1 MFKIDKITKP
11 SEVTGYTFQ
20 GAPIVIG
27 RRRGRPP
34 KTKAKPGWYPL
45 DVKVRAACLYAV
57 TGSLDEVTKLTDVP
71 KNQLRVMMGEQ
82 WWVDTISQVR
92 REENDQL
99 TAKMT
104 TFVEKSIDA
113 MLERIENGDSVINL
127 KTGETYRTPV
137 RLRDL
142 AIPVGVLIDKRNLLR
157 GEATSRSETLGQE
170 ETLRKLGDKF
180 EQFAKKLNIHK
191 PIDIIDVE
199 VIDGQANARLAQDGT
214 PEQVKELPEV
224 EEVTFSPQ
232 A

>member
-1 MFKIDKITKP
+1 
-11 SEVTGYTFQ
+11 
-20 GAPIVIG
+20 
-27 RRRGRPP
+27 
-34 KTKAKPGWYPL
+34 
-45 DVKVRAACLYAV
+45 
-57 TGSLDEVTKLTDVP
+57 
-71 KNQLRVMMGEQ
+71 MMGEQ
-82 WWVDTISQVR
+82 WWQDTISQVR

-180 EQFAKKLNIHK
+180 EQFAKKLNIPLK
-191 PIDIIDVE
+191 REPIDIIDVE

-214 PEQVKELPEV
+214 PEQSKEFPEV
-224 EEVTFSPQ
+224 QEATFSPQ
-232 A
+232 T

>member
-1 MFKIDKITKP
+1 
-11 SEVTGYTFQ
+11 
-20 GAPIVIG
+20 
-27 RRRGRPP
+27 
-34 KTKAKPGWYPL
+34 
-45 DVKVRAACLYAV
+45 
-57 TGSLDEVTKLTDVP
+57 
-71 KNQLRVMMGEQ
+71 MMGEQ

-214 PEQVKELPEV
+214 PEQSKEFPQV
-224 EEVTFSPQ
+224 EEATFSPQ